1 MFFFPYKVDLPLGRI
16 PFFTILISVL
26 CIIIYNK
33 QISSIEK
40 IETSLHEFCNQEK
53 NDRDFLL
60 SLTSIKN
67 NELNSCETIIYY
79 IHHSP
84 DPDKT
89 IEQLARV
96 AKPIQGVS
104 LGYSKQFI
112 TSNLQE
118 KYRSIN
124 PHLNYNLTDKLAY
137 NPSDYNVFNM
147 LSSQFVHADIF
158 HLLGNLLFFF
168 AFAASIEVVLG
179 ALRFILLTVVLSLA
193 VSIAY
198 SLSTIGADISV
209 PTIGLSGVVM
219 GMIGIFSYLMPSAS
233 IRCLFIFII
242 YFRTFSIPAWL
253 LAIWFIGWDSYELLT
268 SSSQS
273 DVNLVA
279 HVSGA
284 LFGYILAAI
293 FFRKKKQSIAL
304 HLKNNY

>member
-16 PFFTILISVL
+16 PFFTILISIL

-33 QISSIEK
+33 QISSTEK
-40 IETSLHEFCNQEK
+40 IETSLHKFCNQEK

-67 NELNSCETIIYY
+67 NHLDSCESIIYY

-84 DPDKT
+84 GPDKT

-96 AKPIQGVS
+96 AKPIRGLS
-104 LGYSKQFI
+104 LNYSKQFI
-112 TSNLQE
+112 ASNLHD
-118 KYRSIN
+118 KYNSIN
-124 PHLNYNLTDKLAY
+124 QDLDYNLTDKLAY
-137 NPSDYNVFNM
+137 NPSSYNVFNM

-179 ALRFILLTVVLSLA
+179 ASWFMLLTVILSLA
-193 VSIAY
+193 VSITY
-198 SLSTIGADISV
+198 SLSTVGADISV

-219 GMIGIFSYLMPSAS
+219 GMIGIFSYLMPSAN

-253 LAIWFIGWDSYELLT
+253 LAIWFIGWDSYELIT
-268 SSSQS
+268 SDIQS

-284 LFGYILAAI
+284 LFGYMLAAL

-304 HLKNNY
+304 HLLKQ